1 MAQHVHYFED
11 FPQDDEHFPE
21 GPFVIME
28 FNGWRI
34 EVQNPGGKCPC
45 LPDSSIYRLIEK
57 TCYGPG
63 KWDNEE
69 TAIAICNMLN
79 SMVHKGKIIK
89 DSRDNW
95 IHKEN

>member
-1 MAQHVHYFED
+1 MSSLDRLANEIFDKFLQ
-11 FPQDDEHFPE
+11 
-21 GPFVIME
+21 
-28 FNGWRI
+28 
-34 EVQNPGGKCPC
+34 GK
-45 LPDSSIYRLIEK
+45 IEK

-69 TAIAICNMLN
+69 TAIAICDMLN

-95 IHKEN
+95 IYKEN